1 MKYIITKK
9 QYNVINEAL
18 GVPDNIHEAAIE
30 FYELFLDHIKSIT
43 EKQEEYEFSGNVDVT
58 LGGKKKIKIDE
69 YELVVRIHEIEGYDE
84 PPQVASM
91 GMGQSFRF
99 DRDTLMKE
107 TEPSTTANF
116 SIVYGVSDDW
126 EPHQL
131 YEEFKN
137 NSEDHISSIAHELKH
152 KYDKQVKRTDLI
164 GHDAEYSA
172 VQDMARVG
180 IPALDNKFRR
190 FLYYTNV
197 AENLVRTSEVSSS
210 MKAKNITKEQFRE
223 FLEND
228 RTFKTLVEIKN
239 FTYEKFIQ
247 ELLNSMDGVNE
258 FLDYLEVD
266 TEGMSDEEKIKLV
279 LKKYYIALTNTKIDK
294 FDDYIEG
301 PMDGLFK
308 LFSFFGNVES
318 PTDLKVKQVR
328 NKFFNHVTKYK
339 HNESQFYQDEIKKF
353 HVIANQMI
361 KKLSK
366 LYAMTSKTST
376 NESIIN
382 WELHMKIKG
391 NNSPIMSEQV
401 AFNKSQLKRR
411 LKSIED
417 LINDEINLVHSEGDS
432 FSDEFEFADNIIS
445 WVCDKLMAM
454 PEYEKYEYDEL
465 HDFIKEH
472 FGDMILDEYIEDEY
486 DDEDEDDF

>member
-18 GVPDNIHEAAIE
+18 GVPDNIHEVAIE

-43 EKQEEYEFSGNVDVT
+43 EKEEEYEFSGDVDIV
-58 LGGKKKIKIDE
+58 LGGKKKIRIDD
-69 YELVVRIHEIEGYDE
+69 YELTVRIHQLDGYNE
-84 PPQVASM
+84 LPQVASM

-99 DRDTLMKE
+99 DRDTLMKD

-116 SIVYGVSDDW
+116 SIVYGVSDEW

-137 NSEDHISSIAHELKH
+137 NSEEHISSLAHELKH
-152 KYDKQVKRTDLI
+152 KYDKQVKPVDLI

-172 VQDMARVG
+172 VQDMSHVG
-180 IPALDNKFRR
+180 IPVIDNKFRR

-197 AENLVRTSEVSSS
+197 AENLVRATEVASS

-247 ELLNSMDGVNE
+247 ELLNSMDEVNE
-258 FLDYLEVD
+258 LMDYLEIN
-266 TEGMSDEEKIKLV
+266 TEGMSDEEKVNVV
-279 LKKYYIALTNTKIDK
+279 LNKYYIALTNTKMDK
-294 FDDYIEG
+294 FKEFTEG
-301 PMDGLFK
+301 PMGGLFE
-308 LFSFFGNVES
+308 LFSFFGGNVN
-318 PTDLKVKQVR
+318 PTELKVKKVR
-328 NKFFNHVTKYK
+328 DQFFKHISKYK
-339 HNESQFYQDEIKKF
+339 DNPNQFYIDEIEKF

-366 LYAMTSKTST
+366 LYAMASETST

-391 NNSPIMSEQV
+391 DKNTIMLEQV
-401 AFNKSQLKRR
+401 EFNKSQLKRR

-432 FSDEFEFADNIIS
+432 FSDKFEFADNIIS
-445 WVCDKLMAM
+445 WVCDKLMTM

-465 HDFIKEH
+465 HNFIKEN

-486 DDEDEDDF
+486 DEDDDF